1 MKINS
6 KVIKIL
12 SLAIVVA
19 MIIPSFSFASGK
31 VSKEETVYVNLDEK
45 GAPIEKTSSIW
56 LHSDTS
62 LGKVRDKS
70 TLKEIKNVKGEEE
83 PKIDG
88 DKIVWETDEKDI
100 FYQGKTNK
108 DLPVDVEVKYYLNE
122 KEVEPKDIAG
132 KSGRVKIKL
141 EVKNKDSHVVSMKN
155 GKQKTLYTPFVTVA
169 VMNMP
174 LDKFKNVNINSGK
187 LISDGNNQVITY
199 ISLPGIK
206 ESLDLD
212 KDTLD
217 IPNFLEVEA
226 DVTDFEMSPIVIT
239 TTSEIPEIDDI
250 SSAEDLDELID
261 GIEKIKEASEK
272 LSEATGKL
280 YEGQISLSGGID
292 EFVNGVGKVNTGAND
307 LRDGTKQLKDGV
319 DASYKGSQEI
329 SKGAGALAQGANEL
343 GKGTQKLEDGTKKNR
358 QGANQLSNGLSQ
370 LDEKVKGMPEQTEK
384 LDNGMKGV
392 VDNTAKIQKGQ
403 EDLTNGLGE
412 AIKGLE
418 KIKAGKEKELKVI
431 EILLNG
437 MDSLDAGV
445 KELKKVPGASVI
457 AEKIGEGLQ
466 KQRMA
471 LEGLKDS
478 SNQLIVGAEEVEK
491 GIKQAQAASVQLSTG
506 LGKVNEGQKQ
516 ISGGISQL
524 NAGSKELS
532 NATGKLNKGG
542 KDLAKGAND
551 LNAGASK
558 ANDGTKQLSNG
569 SKELS
574 TGAGKLTNGLGQLD
588 NGAGQLYT
596 GADALSKGTG
606 ELSNGGMKLKD
617 GSDQLKNGAKELDEG
632 MNKFHKEG
640 ISEISKRIDESDLD
654 IDTIMDTKDELINLS
669 KEYNSFT
676 GASEEMESSVKFV
689 MKTEQIKGEEEKE
702 ELDIENKEEGKSGF
716 INWLKNLFKKEK

>member
-62 LGKVRDKS
+62 LGKVKDKS

-100 FYQGKTNK
+100 FYQGKSNK
-108 DLPVDVEVKYYLNE
+108 DLPIDVEVKYYLNE

-132 KSGRVKIKL
+132 KSGKIKIKL

-174 LDKFKNVNINSGK
+174 LDKFKNVNTNSGK
-187 LISDGNNQVITY
+187 LVSDGNNQVITY
-199 ISLPGIK
+199 VALPGVK

-212 KDTLD
+212 KDTID

-250 SSAEDLDELID
+250 SGTEDLDELID

-292 EFVNGVGKVNTGAND
+292 ELVNGVGKVNKGAND
-307 LRDGTKQLKDGV
+307 L
-319 DASYKGSQEI
+319 
-329 SKGAGALAQGANEL
+329 SK
-343 GKGTQKLEDGTKKNR
+343 
-358 QGANQLSNGLSQ
+358 GLSQ
-370 LDEKVKGMPEQTEK
+370 LDEKVKDMPEQTEK

-392 VDNTAKIQKGQ
+392 VENTSKIQKGQ

-412 AIKGLE
+412 AIEGLE
-418 KIKAGKEKELKVI
+418 KIKAGKEKELEVI
-431 EILLNG
+431 EMLLKG
-437 MDSLDAGV
+437 MDGLDAGV
-445 KELKKVPGASVI
+445 SGLKKVPGASGI

-478 SNQLIVGAEEVEK
+478 SNQLIVGVEEVEK
-491 GIKQAQAASVQLSTG
+491 GIKQAQAASGQLSTG
-506 LGKVNEGQKQ
+506 LGEVNKGQKQ

-524 NAGSKELS
+524 NSGSKELS
-532 NATGKLNKGG
+532 KATGALN
-542 KDLAKGAND
+542 
-551 LNAGASK
+551 S
-558 ANDGTKQLSNG
+558 
-569 SKELS
+569 
-574 TGAGKLTNGLGQLD
+574 
-588 NGAGQLYT
+588 

-606 ELSNGGMKLKD
+606 ELSNGSMKLKD
-617 GSDQLKNGAKELDEG
+617 GSNQLKDGAKELDEG

-702 ELDIENKEEGKSGF
+702 ELNIENKEEEKGGF

>member
-62 LGKVRDKS
+62 LGKVKDKS

-100 FYQGKTNK
+100 FYQGKSNK
-108 DLPVDVEVKYYLNE
+108 DLPIDVEVKYYLNE

-132 KSGRVKIKL
+132 KSGKIKIKL

-187 LISDGNNQVITY
+187 LVSDGNNQVITY
-199 ISLPGIK
+199 VALPGVK

-212 KDTLD
+212 KDTID

-250 SSAEDLDELID
+250 SGTEDLDELID

-292 EFVNGVGKVNTGAND
+292 ELVNGVGKVNKGAND
-307 LRDGTKQLKDGV
+307 L
-319 DASYKGSQEI
+319 
-329 SKGAGALAQGANEL
+329 SK
-343 GKGTQKLEDGTKKNR
+343 
-358 QGANQLSNGLSQ
+358 GLSQ
-370 LDEKVKGMPEQTEK
+370 LDERVKDMPEQTEK

-392 VDNTAKIQKGQ
+392 VENIAKIQKGQ

-412 AIKGLE
+412 AIEGLE
-418 KIKAGKEKELKVI
+418 KIKAGKEKELEVI
-431 EILLNG
+431 EMLLKG
-437 MDSLDAGV
+437 MDGLDAGV
-445 KELKKVPGASVI
+445 SGLKKVPGASGI

-478 SNQLIVGAEEVEK
+478 SNQLIVGVEEVEK
-491 GIKQAQAASVQLSTG
+491 GIKQAQAASGQLSTG
-506 LGKVNEGQKQ
+506 LGEVNKGQKQ

-524 NAGSKELS
+524 NSGSKELS
-532 NATGKLNKGG
+532 KATGALN
-542 KDLAKGAND
+542 
-551 LNAGASK
+551 S
-558 ANDGTKQLSNG
+558 
-569 SKELS
+569 
-574 TGAGKLTNGLGQLD
+574 
-588 NGAGQLYT
+588 

-617 GSDQLKNGAKELDEG
+617 GSNQLKDGAKELDEG

-702 ELDIENKEEGKSGF
+702 ELDIENKEEEKGGF

>member
-62 LGKVRDKS
+62 LGKVKDKS

-100 FYQGKTNK
+100 FYQGKSNK
-108 DLPVDVEVKYYLNE
+108 DLPIDVEVKYYLNE

-132 KSGRVKIKL
+132 KSGKIKIKL

-174 LDKFKNVNINSGK
+174 LDKFKNVNTNSGK
-187 LISDGNNQVITY
+187 LVSDGNNQVITY
-199 ISLPGIK
+199 VALPGVK

-212 KDTLD
+212 KDTID

-250 SSAEDLDELID
+250 SGTEDLDELID

-292 EFVNGVGKVNTGAND
+292 ELVNGVGKVNKGAND
-307 LRDGTKQLKDGV
+307 L
-319 DASYKGSQEI
+319 
-329 SKGAGALAQGANEL
+329 SK
-343 GKGTQKLEDGTKKNR
+343 
-358 QGANQLSNGLSQ
+358 GLSQ
-370 LDEKVKGMPEQTEK
+370 LDERVKDMPEQTEK

-392 VDNTAKIQKGQ
+392 VENTSKIQKGQ
-403 EDLTNGLGE
+403 EDLTSGLGE
-412 AIKGLE
+412 AIEGLE
-418 KIKAGKEKELKVI
+418 KIKAGKEKEL
-431 EILLNG
+431 EIIGMLLKG

-445 KELKKVPGASVI
+445 AGLKKVPGASGI

-478 SNQLIVGAEEVEK
+478 SNQLIVGVEEVEK
-491 GIKQAQAASVQLSTG
+491 GIKQAQAASGQLSTG
-506 LGKVNEGQKQ
+506 LGEVNKGQKQ

-524 NAGSKELS
+524 NSGSKELS
-532 NATGKLNKGG
+532 KATGALN
-542 KDLAKGAND
+542 
-551 LNAGASK
+551 S
-558 ANDGTKQLSNG
+558 
-569 SKELS
+569 
-574 TGAGKLTNGLGQLD
+574 
-588 NGAGQLYT
+588 

-606 ELSNGGMKLKD
+606 ELSNGSMKLKD
-617 GSDQLKNGAKELDEG
+617 GSNQLKDGAKELDEG

-702 ELDIENKEEGKSGF
+702 ELNIENKEEEKGGF

>member
-62 LGKVRDKS
+62 LGKVKDKS

-100 FYQGKTNK
+100 FYQGKSNK
-108 DLPVDVEVKYYLNE
+108 DLPIDVEVKYYLNE

-132 KSGRVKIKL
+132 KSGKIKIKL

-174 LDKFKNVNINSGK
+174 LDKFKNVNTNSGK
-187 LISDGNNQVITY
+187 LVSDGNNQVITY
-199 ISLPGIK
+199 VALPGVK

-212 KDTLD
+212 KDTID

-250 SSAEDLDELID
+250 SGTEDLDELID

-292 EFVNGVGKVNTGAND
+292 ELVNGVGKVNKGAND
-307 LRDGTKQLKDGV
+307 L
-319 DASYKGSQEI
+319 
-329 SKGAGALAQGANEL
+329 SK
-343 GKGTQKLEDGTKKNR
+343 
-358 QGANQLSNGLSQ
+358 GLSQ
-370 LDEKVKGMPEQTEK
+370 LDEKVKDMPEQTEK

-392 VDNTAKIQKGQ
+392 VENTSKIQKGQ
-403 EDLTNGLGE
+403 EDLTSGLGE
-412 AIKGLE
+412 AIEGLE
-418 KIKAGKEKELKVI
+418 KIKAGKEKEL
-431 EILLNG
+431 EIIGMLLKG

-445 KELKKVPGASVI
+445 AGLKKVPGASGI

-478 SNQLIVGAEEVEK
+478 SNQLIVGVEEVEK
-491 GIKQAQAASVQLSTG
+491 GIKQAQAASGQLSTG
-506 LGKVNEGQKQ
+506 LGEVNKGQKQ

-524 NAGSKELS
+524 NSGSKELS
-532 NATGKLNKGG
+532 KATGALN
-542 KDLAKGAND
+542 
-551 LNAGASK
+551 S
-558 ANDGTKQLSNG
+558 
-569 SKELS
+569 
-574 TGAGKLTNGLGQLD
+574 
-588 NGAGQLYT
+588 

-606 ELSNGGMKLKD
+606 ELSNGSMKLKD
-617 GSDQLKNGAKELDEG
+617 GSNQLKDGAKELDEG

-702 ELDIENKEEGKSGF
+702 ELNIENKEEEKGGF

>member
-62 LGKVRDKS
+62 LGKVKDKS

-100 FYQGKTNK
+100 FYQGKSNK
-108 DLPVDVEVKYYLNE
+108 DLPIDVEVKYYLNE

-132 KSGRVKIKL
+132 KSGKIKIKL

-155 GKQKTLYTPFVTVA
+155 GKHKTLYTPFVTVA

-187 LISDGNNQVITY
+187 LVSDGNNQVITY
-199 ISLPGIK
+199 VALPGVK

-212 KDTLD
+212 KDTID

-250 SSAEDLDELID
+250 SGTEDLDELID

-292 EFVNGVGKVNTGAND
+292 ELVNGVGKVNKGAND
-307 LRDGTKQLKDGV
+307 L
-319 DASYKGSQEI
+319 
-329 SKGAGALAQGANEL
+329 SK
-343 GKGTQKLEDGTKKNR
+343 
-358 QGANQLSNGLSQ
+358 GLSQ
-370 LDEKVKGMPEQTEK
+370 LDEKVKDMPEQTEK

-392 VDNTAKIQKGQ
+392 VENIAKIQKGQ
-403 EDLTNGLGE
+403 EDLTSGLGE
-412 AIKGLE
+412 AIEGLE
-418 KIKAGKEKELKVI
+418 KIKAGKEKEL
-431 EILLNG
+431 EIIGMLLKG

-445 KELKKVPGASVI
+445 AGLKKVPGASGI

-478 SNQLIVGAEEVEK
+478 SNQLIVGVEEVEK
-491 GIKQAQAASVQLSTG
+491 GIKQAQAASGQLSTG
-506 LGKVNEGQKQ
+506 LGEVNKGQKQ

-524 NAGSKELS
+524 NSGSKELS
-532 NATGKLNKGG
+532 KATGALN
-542 KDLAKGAND
+542 
-551 LNAGASK
+551 S
-558 ANDGTKQLSNG
+558 
-569 SKELS
+569 
-574 TGAGKLTNGLGQLD
+574 
-588 NGAGQLYT
+588 

-606 ELSNGGMKLKD
+606 ELSNGSMKLKD
-617 GSDQLKNGAKELDEG
+617 GSNQLKDGAKELDEG

-702 ELDIENKEEGKSGF
+702 ELNIENKEEEKGGF